1 MGRDPKPERKKIS
14 MKTRLIIIV
23 ITFIAV
29 NLIFY
34 LVLDSPDDST
44 EEEKIEQENE
54 VTLEE
59 SNEEKEFS
67 MFNPPKP

>member
-23 ITFIAV
+23 ITFIIV

-34 LVLDSPDDST
+34 VAFDSSDDSA
-44 EEEKIEQENE
+44 EEDRIEQKNE
-54 VTLEE
+54 VILEE
-59 SNEEKEFS
+59 SNEGEQFYK
-67 MFNPPKP
+67 FNPPKP